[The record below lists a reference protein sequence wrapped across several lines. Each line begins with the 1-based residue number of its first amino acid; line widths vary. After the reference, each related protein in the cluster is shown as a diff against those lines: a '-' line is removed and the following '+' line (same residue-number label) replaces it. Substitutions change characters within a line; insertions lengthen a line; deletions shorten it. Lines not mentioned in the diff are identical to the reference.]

1 MFLKKAPKNTPV
13 SFISFICYYDSMY
26 RDQFRK
32 NFIFAGLLALLL
44 AAPLSAG
51 ERLSDYTLRKYQ
63 DFTGNRIRWTC
74 ITDNNVILK
83 EIDAFIADVYRNL
96 PFKAL
101 DYEQEKLFWESNYQ
115 VETFCYVFAV
125 EGLDLKQ
132 VRLALKELMQKDE
145 AYISSHEKMKGTN
158 GGVAPQM
165 YILTS
170 DVTSCYMSFS
180 VASAMFH
187 GMRVKG
193 LYAAALRKAPTLWN
207 ANTGMGQWLYYA
219 PGIFGGGLK
228 KAAKYFQAA
237 YDGATDDCDRFFTS
251 VYLSQIRFE
260 EGNTAEC
267 ARYLAEAEAICPESH
282 HVKNVRRQNAKGKS
296 LFYYNRHRSGVDD
309 NSDPDATELN

>member
-1 MFLKKAPKNTPV
+1 MKKQAVLLGLLTVLLTAPL
-13 SFISFICYYDSMY
+13 
-26 RDQFRK
+26 
-32 NFIFAGLLALLL
+32 FAG
-44 AAPLSAG
+44 
-51 ERLSDYTLRKYQ
+51 EKLSDYTLRKYQ

-74 ITDNNVILK
+74 ITDNNVILR
-83 EIDAFIADVYRNL
+83 EIDAFIADVYREL
-96 PFKAL
+96 PYKAL

-115 VETFCYVFAV
+115 VETFCYIFAV
-125 EGLDLKQ
+125 EDLDLKE
-132 VRLALKELMQKDE
+132 VRLALKELMKKDE
-145 AYISSHEKMKGTN
+145 AFISSQEKMKGPN

-165 YILTS
+165 YIMTS
-170 DVTSCYMSFS
+170 YVTSCYISFS

-193 LYAAALRKAPTLWN
+193 LYAAALKKNPVLWN

-251 VYLSQIRFE
+251 VYLSQIHFE
-260 EGNTAEC
+260 QGDTAKC
-267 ARYLAEAEAICPESH
+267 AKYLAEAEAICPESH
-282 HVKNVRRQNAKGKS
+282 HVKNVKRQNAKGRS
-296 LFYYNRHRSGVDD
+296 LFYYNRHRSWVDD